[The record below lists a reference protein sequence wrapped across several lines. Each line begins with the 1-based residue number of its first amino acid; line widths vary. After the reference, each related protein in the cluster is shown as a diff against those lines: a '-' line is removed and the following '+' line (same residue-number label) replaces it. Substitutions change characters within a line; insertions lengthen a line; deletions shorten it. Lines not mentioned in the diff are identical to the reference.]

1 MQTSIKVWDLPVRLF
16 HWSLAVAFFAA
27 YLSEDDF
34 RNLHQIAGYTVATLV
49 LFRLLWGVVG
59 SRHARFA
66 QFVRGPRATISYLQ
80 QMAQGRAHRHIGHN
94 PAGAAMIVAL
104 LISLA
109 GTTLA
114 GMALLATD
122 GHGPLA
128 TTFVAHLREHTVED
142 VHEFFANTTL
152 FLVFFHVA
160 GVLVSSLMHHENLV
174 RAMITG
180 RKRAD
185 AEPAASTLNPVTPS
199 KV

>member
-1 MQTSIKVWDLPVRLF
+1 
-16 HWSLAVAFFAA
+16 
-27 YLSEDDF
+27 
-34 RNLHQIAGYTVATLV
+34 
-49 LFRLLWGVVG
+49 
-59 SRHARFA
+59 
-66 QFVRGPRATISYLQ
+66 
-80 QMAQGRAHRHIGHN
+80 
-94 PAGAAMIVAL
+94 MIVAL

-109 GTTLA
+109 GTTMA